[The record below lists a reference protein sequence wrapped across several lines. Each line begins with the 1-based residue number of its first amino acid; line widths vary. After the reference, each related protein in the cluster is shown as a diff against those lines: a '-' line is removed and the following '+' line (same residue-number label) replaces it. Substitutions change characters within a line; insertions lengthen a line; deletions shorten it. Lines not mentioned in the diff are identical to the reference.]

1 MKQNV
6 INHFTWMLDAS
17 SSMQRHAADLVA
29 FADMQIRDL
38 AEKSR
43 SHDQE
48 TRVTIYTF
56 SNPPYHDG
64 LNAKCLIYDMDALRV
79 PSVAGLYRA
88 YGGTAL
94 CDAMLDVIAD
104 LTMIPEK
111 YGDHSHVLHVIT
123 DGEELH
129 STLEGKRR
137 LPGVIAGLPGNW
149 TLAAFVPGPAER
161 DQLTRY
167 GVPAGNIRIWD
178 PEKEGAVQE
187 IAVAAA
193 AATDSYMT
201 SRSAGVRSTTNLYA
215 MNAPSVSEL
224 KRTLTPLT
232 QGSYFFLTVDEE
244 SLRQV
249 ERGRIDQFTALKTGK
264 PYSPG
269 MVFYEMTVRVRIQD
283 HKKVAV
289 AIWDKTSNAEQ
300 VYSGAHARAML
311 GLPEKGEVRVSPGPW
326 SAKGYKVFIAST
338 SYNRRLIPGTR
349 VLVLR

>member
-1 MKQNV
+1 MKQNIISHIV
-6 INHFTWMLDAS
+6 LILDRS
-17 SSMQRHAADLVA
+17 TSMTPHEKAVPQVGDKLIAGLAAHR
-29 FADMQIRDL
+29 IP
-38 AEKSR
+38 
-43 SHDQE
+43 DQE
-48 TRVTIYTF
+48 TRITVYTF
-56 SNPPYHDG
+56 STPQAG
-64 LNAKCLIYDMDALRV
+64 AISAATCLIYDMDVLRV
-79 PSVAGLYRA
+79 PSIAGMYEVA
-88 YGGTAL
+88 GGTAL

-104 LTMIPEK
+104 LKLTPEK
-111 YGDHSHVLHVIT
+111 YGDHSFLVYLLT

-129 STLEGKRR
+129 STSGGRR
-137 LPGVIAGLPGNW
+137 ALPGVIGALPDNW
-149 TLAAFVPGPAER
+149 TLAGFTPNATGKHW
-161 DQLTRY
+161 LTRW
-167 GVPAGNIRIWD
+167 GFPPGNIEIWD
-178 PEKEGAVQE
+178 PARNDAVEEAGA
-187 IAVAAA
+187 AMAS
-193 AATDSYMT
+193 ATGAYLT
-201 SRSAGVRSTTNLYA
+201 SRSAGVRSTTSLFT

-289 AIWDKTSNAEQ
+289 AIWDKASNAEQ